1 MTRLAAVRQGAALVL
16 REGDCEEQEIQGH
29 RDDRGLCAVGAVWL
43 LRQDFH
49 FTRVLLRSSAGFFLL
64 QKLTIRYGL
73 GIFGGSVKIVYS
85 QVHVKKSLYV
95 GVCAG

>member
-16 REGDCEEQEIQGH
+16 REGDYEEQGIQGR
-29 RDDRGLCAVGAVWL
+29 RDDRRVCAVDAVRL

-49 FTRVLLRSSAGFFLL
+49 FTHGLLRSSAGFFLL
-64 QKLTIRYGL
+64 QKLTIRCDL
-73 GIFGGSVKIVYS
+73 GIFGGSAKIVYS